1 MSMDLDKV
9 AERIKDLMDSKGLK
23 QVDIVKAIGISKS
36 SVSKWLNAKA
46 CPSGE
51 YLRRLSEVL
60 ETSEYWLLNGEYPYS
75 SYADFDD
82 AMDYIDSTEENKR
95 NYYIAGLGL
104 EPGLPYSIRFLRE
117 EFETKMFSEYE
128 KIEQQYQPS
137 AEQER
142 QIEEYEEYE
151 EWLEWEERADDFI
164 ENKVTLEQIEAYPSL
179 IKFIENFKYVEQ
191 SLRLQSE
198 ITERTNTNL
207 GKTLFYNQEDHSMH
221 PIITIGA
228 QCSIDLTKRTIKN
241 GKFYLIRRN
250 SFYGVRAL
258 FSQSDGGLLLQC
270 KNKEYPDERIS
281 KSKIDSL
288 EVLGYVYAWTN
299 MDPW

>member
-23 QVDIVKAIGISKS
+23 QVDVVKAIGISKS

-60 ETSEYWLLNGEYPYS
+60 ETSEYWILNGEYPYS
-75 SYADFDD
+75 SYEDIDD
-82 AMDYIDSTEENKR
+82 AMDYMNAYEESMR
-95 NYYIAGLGL
+95 DHYIAELGL
-104 EPGLPYSIRFLRE
+104 EPDLPYSIRFLQE
-117 EFETKMFSEYE
+117 EFETKMFSEHE
-128 KIEQQYQPS
+128 KIEQQYQLS

-142 QIEEYEEYE
+142 EIEEYE

-164 ENKVTLEQIEAYPSL
+164 ENRSILEQIKKYSNL
-179 IKFIENFKYVEQ
+179 SMFIEDFKYVEET
-191 SLRLQSE
+191 LRLQSE
-198 ITERTNTNL
+198 IARRTNTNL
-207 GKTLFYNQEDHSMH
+207 NKTLFYNQEDSSME
-221 PIITIGA
+221 PLISVGA
-228 QCSIDLTKRTIKN
+228 QCSVDLTKRTIKN

-270 KNKEYPDERIS
+270 KNKEYPDEKIS

>member
-1 MSMDLDKV
+1 MSIHLDKV
-9 AERIKDLMDSKGLK
+9 AERIKNLMDSKGLK
-23 QVDIVKAIGISKS
+23 QVDLVRAIGISKS

-75 SYADFDD
+75 SYADVDD
-82 AMDYIDSTEENKR
+82 AMDYTEENKR
-95 NYYIAGLGL
+95 DYYIAELGL
-104 EPGLPYSIRFLRE
+104 EPSLPYSIRFLRE

-142 QIEEYEEYE
+142 QIEEYEQYKE
-151 EWLEWEERADDFI
+151 LLKWEERADDFI
-164 ENKVTLEQIEAYPSL
+164 ENKLTLEQIETYPTL
-179 IKFIENFKYVEQ
+179 IKFIANFKHVEQ
-191 SLRLQSE
+191 PLRSQSE
-198 ITERTNTNL
+198 IAERTNSNL
-207 GKTLFYNQEDHSMH
+207 SKTLFYNQEDHSMQ

-228 QCSIDLTKRTIKN
+228 QCSVDLTKRTIKN
-241 GKFYLIRRN
+241 GKFYLIRRD

-270 KNKEYPDERIS
+270 KNKEYPDEKIS